1 MTEVKKSRV
10 WGIGMFALY
19 GAFVCF
25 VLGMVL
31 FSSMQRS
38 ELVEDHPY
46 ERGLNYQSRL
56 DRIQS
61 TAEKD
66 CAVVVEHRVTD
77 KIVVVRM
84 TNFDP
89 QSTVSGEVRLLRPSN
104 ATFDRHWP
112 LQLDSAGV
120 QKIPVAGFASGLW
133 RIEVDG
139 KVDSTGYYYQRKLMI
154 P

>member
-1 MTEVKKSRV
+1 MTEVKKGRV

-31 FSSMQRS
+31 FASMQRS

-46 ERGLNYQSRL
+46 ERGMNYQSRL
-56 DRIQS
+56 DRIRN
-61 TAEKD
+61 TAENE
-66 CAVVVEHRVTD
+66 CAVVIEHREADKTVIIRITD
-77 KIVVVRM
+77 
-84 TNFDP
+84 FDP

-104 ATFDRHWP
+104 ATFDRRWP
-112 LQLDSAGV
+112 LQLDSTGV
-120 QKIPVAGFASGLW
+120 QEIPVAGFASGLW

-139 KVDSTGYYYQRKLMI
+139 KVDSVGCYYQTRVML